1 MIKIRLAQLMREKQ
15 AEWQR
20 NITYDDIV
28 EATGISKTTLVRMAK
43 ERNQRVDLDVL
54 DKLCGYFG
62 CNVADI
68 LVRVQDDEFAKVTA
82 GRG

>member
-1 MIKIRLAQLMREKQ
+1 MREKQ

-28 EATGISKTTLVRMAK
+28 EATGISKATLVRMAK

-54 DKLCGYFG
+54 DNLCGYFECG
-62 CNVADI
+62 TSEI
-68 LVRVQDDEFAKVTA
+68 LVHVQDKELAQKIT
-82 GRG
+82 G